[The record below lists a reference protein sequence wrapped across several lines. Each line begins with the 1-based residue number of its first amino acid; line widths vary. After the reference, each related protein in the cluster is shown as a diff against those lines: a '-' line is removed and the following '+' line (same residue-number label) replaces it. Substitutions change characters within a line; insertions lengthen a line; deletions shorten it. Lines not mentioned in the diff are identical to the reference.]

1 MIQSKVLLK
10 MRSKRNYKDIEDAQG
25 KVKFSVLKKKGK
37 HKRAEKRIHSK

>member
-10 MRSKRNYKDIEDAQG
+10 MRSKRNYKDIEDDQG